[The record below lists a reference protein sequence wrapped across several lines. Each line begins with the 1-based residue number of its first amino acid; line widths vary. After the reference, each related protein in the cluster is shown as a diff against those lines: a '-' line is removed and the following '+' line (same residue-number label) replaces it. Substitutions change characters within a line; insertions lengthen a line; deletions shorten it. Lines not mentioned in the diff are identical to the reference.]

1 MLYHFNTMA
10 LAKVSG
16 TGMSKEQAVL
26 STAFRFLTE
35 LKKGDMEYALD
46 EGLLLLRLMAVEP
59 DGLDNTTIVL
69 PTPPPRKANKSQVA
83 PYAR

>member
-1 MLYHFNTMA
+1 MRML
-10 LAKVSG
+10 KDSG

-26 STAFRFLTE
+26 STALRFLTE
-35 LKKGDMEYALD
+35 LKEGGTEYALD

-69 PTPPPRKANKSQVA
+69 PTPPPRKANNSHVA

>member
-1 MLYHFNTMA
+1 
-10 LAKVSG
+10 
-16 TGMSKEQAVL
+16 MSKEQAVL

-69 PTPPPRKANKSQVA
+69 PPPPPRKANNGHVA